1 MKAKFNVK
9 EIGIKDFKIGGI
21 EIETEF
27 SPSELLELYKLQREI
42 LKDIP
47 EILCELARGYATY
60 EELSDKLY
68 AYLNGELDEE
78 LEEENNELD
87 KEEID
92 KQKERVEN
100 KEEVIASLMAN
111 FIDTQFGNIINTN
124 RKEQ

>member
-60 EELSDKLY
+60 EEMSDRLY
-68 AYLNGELDEE
+68 AYFNGELDEE

-87 KEEID
+87 EEEID
-92 KQKERVEN
+92 NQKERVEN
-100 KEEVIASLMAN
+100 KEEVIANLMAN
-111 FIDTQFGNIINTN
+111 FIDTQFGNIINKN